1 MTPWFNPMKGIGT
14 HAGKGGPP
22 GMWYYYQPG
31 TKGQGGGKSHYSKGK
46 GKGAGGNSSGEP
58 AVAELAT
65 ANKGLLNT
73 VEQLREANKMLRAA
87 AASGEKGP
95 LAKPQPKAKAV
106 APSPVALDTK
116 APWAC
121 RTCGLDHHNGAL
133 KTCRACGAERE
144 ELSAPRPS
152 PATVSARY
160 WGPVHDKASQ
170 KLLKRLPMAAA
181 LLVTPKEA
189 TPATADEPMAPSQEE
204 VDRQRL
210 TAQKTVEFLAAQ
222 NPVNQDLLKSAQ
234 EALAAL
240 TTVPEPKT
248 LDKPGQDRGLLIVLI
263 DKQKAFNAEEDAK
276 EAAATDVSC
285 KSLMAAQEAHAEL
298 IRVHAEAALQR
309 AAFVDALKAT
319 VTEVEAQCFHDCAE
333 TAAMA
338 PLAQLAP
345 AATQTTSK
353 AEAAGLLTYLQQLNT
368 SGVGPPP
375 ACVTLLTRLQL
386 LAAREEDKPLDPEV
400 LASPPPSPLQ
410 LPLSPAQAEG
420 SDLLS
425 SSAEAV
431 VAAREQ
437 LAATKGANKGPHP
450 LGKGTAVGHTPY

>member
-1 MTPWFNPMKGIGT
+1 M
-14 HAGKGGPP
+14 
-22 GMWYYYQPG
+22 
-31 TKGQGGGKSHYSKGK
+31 
-46 GKGAGGNSSGEP
+46 
-58 AVAELAT
+58 
-65 ANKGLLNT
+65 
-73 VEQLREANKMLRAA
+73 
-87 AASGEKGP
+87 
-95 LAKPQPKAKAV
+95 
-106 APSPVALDTK
+106 
-116 APWAC
+116 
-121 RTCGLDHHNGAL
+121 
-133 KTCRACGAERE
+133 
-144 ELSAPRPS
+144 
-152 PATVSARY
+152 
-160 WGPVHDKASQ
+160 
-170 KLLKRLPMAAA
+170 
-181 LLVTPKEA
+181 
-189 TPATADEPMAPSQEE
+189 
-204 VDRQRL
+204 
-210 TAQKTVEFLAAQ
+210 EFLAAQ

-338 PLAQLAP
+338 PVAQLAP